1 MERNQPQWDQP
12 RWDATVARIGNQS
25 PLLSALANLVGSTR
39 SADREK
45 YHRAV
50 WNALTDCNGLSPHQ
64 QKTLEDFWSPELAHA
79 VETLTDPGFA
89 ETIHACLQIRVEG
102 PSYVSLWPGRCRSAH
117 FGYYANACIRLVE
130 SLIQIYYYVES
141 IPQLLLC
148 DLERVVGCQYL
159 LAWELRQ
166 GNPEIHALVEEALYG
181 DNSQLLPSTELVAAI
196 IISSH
201 DAQMAG
207 LLKLLQAAQLQ
218 EGLRQHILWKANCG
232 SLDTMRHIL
241 KFCMDENLFRFSSVI
256 QAFLSWIGLGLRTE
270 KPKNIKQC
278 AMLAYECLV
287 DGDKRQE
294 YLQSANNLEAYLAL
308 WAQGCE
314 EISLAKPMVQ
324 SLLDDP
330 RPHRQVLGWFFISSS
345 GDPSDQMTIAGN
357 YLHIRDEEPL
367 AWIIHNLNATWD
379 LLRTALWDDHL
390 CKTARSFPNENLPD
404 SITERRRLFQAL
416 WEVAQFIGTRKRTFT
431 GNPFDFIRVTLENAP
446 VLDCMISLAGYD
458 KDSQMISQLL
468 QLPHLMSP
476 QQRRILIRALLSP
489 ESEPTH
495 RAFLHSMLRD
505 RSVHVREQA
514 AARLSACT
522 LLPEDLNRLMESLG
536 TKGGAV
542 RKTVLSILQAQPSAV
557 RSSLI
562 AQLLDAQEEALNQ
575 GGIELLLLEKDKS
588 LSPAIREALAR
599 LRKQTLSTQ
608 TEILLR
614 QLPQEQEM
622 GSFTPENGFGLYQ
635 PDAVQAYLDSLEQNH
650 LKNGNFPDPSQTQP
664 LLTEQEIKQ
673 LLPTWEAYDQLLNRL
688 DQVFVRHADFEYDTV
703 LYNGA
708 RKTVLWGDV
717 SGPSYD
723 HCIYLPASCG
733 CHRLFNKNARLDMV
747 PFYDEFLEALGVY
760 AQDIYQMLGL
770 YYVHGNDGYQ
780 PHMADD
786 AVACDWIFP
795 IEEKGL
801 FESMYQRAKDHYKRW
816 GQLSEI
822 LHALPSLFPPQ
833 EVCQGALHLYQ
844 SMVAIFGE
852 ENLGKPYW
860 EYRDDASWQVF
871 DLSSRMGINHHMLK
885 DWRSIIRRYP
895 ADPNSF
901 AIWFHFQY
909 RLEHLVGN
917 HVHAGLDTEAFLRA
931 LDEKLISQDVF
942 TAFLLDTYTDMP
954 EKMRKLTS
962 PQYLSYR
969 ELMTQHPWAQSLVQ
983 QAVDRIVTMEEQR
996 GELPTPL
1003 TGHCQAIGRLEGA
1016 RHFCNLL
1023 AALGRGGFH
1032 RGYAYSND
1040 TTKQTVLSHLLKCC
1054 YPAGDDTP
1062 EELAALLKQTDIRSN
1077 RLVEAVM
1084 YAPQWAGF
1092 AETILDWPGLKSGV
1106 WFFHAHINETF
1117 SAEKETEVAIYSPI
1131 PPEQFSDGA
1140 LDRDWFFQAYE
1151 QLGAQRFQ
1159 LLYQAAK
1166 YITSGSNRHRR
1177 SQLYSDALL
1186 GKLDARQMEVEIAN
1200 KRNQEQL
1207 RCYPLIPMAQDDI
1220 HEALRR
1226 YAFIQKFQKESK
1238 QFGAQRQESEKKACA
1253 IALENLAITMGL
1265 TDVNRL
1271 IWQMEGAK
1279 LAEIQPLLEP
1289 VTLENVS
1296 IQLVIDEEG
1305 DARLITR
1312 KDGRVVKTPPKI
1324 LNQNKDYLER
1334 KEAVKELK
1342 EQKRRSRIS
1351 LEQAMITSATFS
1363 QAEFSSLLHNPILA
1377 PMVKKLVWISE
1388 DCIGFPALSGDAWT
1402 LVAADGAQQQPT
1414 GMLRIAH
1421 PHDLKEAKVWPNF
1434 MHLLYEKQWVQPFKQ
1449 VFREYYP
1456 ITQEELQER
1465 TVSRRY
1471 AGHQVQPRQTIS
1483 LLRGRGW
1490 TVDYDQGLQKVF
1502 YRENLIVHIFALADW
1517 FSPADTEAPTLE
1529 TVTFTHR
1536 HTGALVPLE
1545 EVPPILFSEVMRD
1558 LDLAVSVAHASGV
1571 DPEASHST
1579 MEMRIAIATELVTLL
1594 RLPNVSW
1601 LKAHAKIQG
1610 TLANYSV
1617 HMGSG
1622 VIHAEGIGMIAI
1634 LPIHSQARGRIFLP
1648 FADDD
1653 PKTAEIMSKIVLLA
1667 EDQKIKDP
1675 AIIRQICP

>member
-1 MERNQPQWDQP
+1 MERNQPQWDKP

-25 PLLSALANLVGSTR
+25 PLLSALANLVGSTQSTGR
-39 SADREK
+39 K
-45 YHRAV
+45 NHYWAV
-50 WNALTDCNGLSPHQ
+50 WNALTECSGLSPNQ
-64 QKTLEDFWSPELAHA
+64 QQTLDDFWSPELARA
-79 VETLTDPGFA
+79 VEALTDSDYA
-89 ETIHACLQIRVEG
+89 ETIHTCLQIRVEG
-102 PSYVSLWPGRCRSAH
+102 PSVVTLWPGRCRSAH
-117 FGYYANACIRLVE
+117 FGYYAHACICLIE

-148 DLERVVGCQYL
+148 DLERVEGFRYL
-159 LAWELRQ
+159 LARELRR

-181 DNSQLLPSTELVAAI
+181 DNAQLLPSTELVAAI

-218 EGLRQHILWKANCG
+218 EGLRQHILWQASFG

-241 KFCMDENLFRFSSVI
+241 KFCIDENLFRFSSTI

-278 AMLAYECLV
+278 AMLAYECLT
-287 DGDKRQE
+287 DADKQQE

-308 WAQGCE
+308 WAQGCQ
-314 EISLAKPMVQ
+314 EISQAKPMVQ
-324 SLLDDP
+324 RLLDDP
-330 RPHRQVLGWFFISSS
+330 RPYRQVLGWFFISSS
-345 GDPSDQMTIAGN
+345 NDPCDQMTMAGN
-357 YLHIRDEEPL
+357 YLHVRDEEPL
-367 AWIIHNLNATWD
+367 AWIIHNLNTTWD

-390 CKTARSFPNENLPD
+390 CKTARGFPNEELP
-404 SITERRRLFQAL
+404 SGLAERRRFFQEL
-416 WEVAQFIGTRKRTFT
+416 LKVAQFIGNRKRTFL
-431 GNPFDFIRVTLENAP
+431 GNPFDFIRITLENAP
-446 VLDCMISLAGYD
+446 VLGCMISLAGYD
-458 KDSQMISQLL
+458 KDGEMIGQLL
-468 QLPHLMSP
+468 QLSHLMSP

-489 ESEPTH
+489 ESEPAH

-522 LLPEDLNRLMESLG
+522 LQSEDLNQLMESLG

-542 RKTVLSILQAQPSAV
+542 RKTVLSILQTQPSAV
-557 RSSLI
+557 RTSLI
-562 AQLLDAQEEALNQ
+562 TQLLDAQEEALNQ

-588 LSPAIREALAR
+588 PSLAIREALTR
-599 LRKQTLSTQ
+599 LRKRTLSTQ

-635 PDAVQAYLDSLEQNH
+635 PDAVQAYLDSLEQSH
-650 LKNGNFPDPSQTQP
+650 LKHGKFVDSNHTQP

-673 LLPTWEAYDQLLNRL
+673 LLPTWEAYDQLLHRL

-703 LYNGA
+703 MYNGS
-708 RKTVLWGDV
+708 RKTVLWGDA
-717 SGPSYD
+717 SGPFYE

-733 CHRLFNKNARLDMV
+733 CHRLSNKNARLDMV
-747 PFYDEFLEALGVY
+747 PFYDEFREALGVY
-760 AQDIYQMLGL
+760 TQDVYQMLGL
-770 YYVHGNDGYQ
+770 YYVHGNYGYQ

-801 FESMYQRAKDHYKRW
+801 FISMYEQAKSCYSRW

-822 LHALPSLFPPQ
+822 LCYLPSFFSPQ
-833 EVCQGALHLYQ
+833 EVFRGALHLYQ

-852 ENLGKPYW
+852 ENLGRPYW
-860 EYRDDASWQVF
+860 NYRDDVSWKTF
-871 DLSSRMGINHHMLK
+871 DLPFRIGINHHMLK
-885 DWRSIIRRYP
+885 DWRGIIKRY
-895 ADPNSF
+895 AKDSNDF
-901 AIWFHFQY
+901 AIWFHLQY
-909 RLEHLVGN
+909 RLEHLAGN
-917 HVHAGLDTEAFLRA
+917 PVHAGLSTEDFLRA
-931 LDEKLISQDVF
+931 LDERLISQDVF
-942 TAFLLDTYTDMP
+942 MAFLLDTRTDMP

-962 PQYLSYR
+962 PQYSPCR
-969 ELMTQHPWAQSLVQ
+969 ELRTQYPWAHSIVQ
-983 QAVDRIVTMEEQR
+983 QAVDRIVTVEEQR

-1003 TGHCQAIGRLEGA
+1003 TGHCQAIGRLEGT

-1023 AALGRGGFH
+1023 AALGRSGFH
-1032 RGYAYSND
+1032 RGYGYSND

-1054 YPAGDDTP
+1054 YPAKDDTP
-1062 EELAALLKQTDIRSN
+1062 EGLAVLLKQTDIGTN

-1092 AETILDWPGLKSGV
+1092 AEAVLGWPGLKSAV

-1131 PPEQFSDGA
+1131 RPEQFSDGA
-1140 LDRDWFFQAYE
+1140 LDREWFFQAYE
-1151 QLGAQRFQ
+1151 QLGAKRFQ

-1186 GKLDARQMEVEIAN
+1186 GKLDARQMEAEIVS

-1226 YAFIQKFQKESK
+1226 YEFIQTFQKESK

-1279 LAEIQPLLEP
+1279 LTQIQPLLEP
-1289 VTLENVS
+1289 VTLEHCIV
-1296 IQLVIDEEG
+1296 QLAIDEEG
-1305 DARLITR
+1305 DARLITW
-1312 KDGRVVKTPPKI
+1312 KDGKVVKTPPKI
-1324 LNQNKDYLER
+1324 LNQNKEYLER
-1334 KEAVKELK
+1334 KETLKELK

-1377 PMVKKLVWISE
+1377 PMVKKLVWVSE

-1402 LVAADGAQQQPT
+1402 LETADGVQRRPT
-1414 GMLRIAH
+1414 GILRIAH
-1421 PHDLKEAKVWPNF
+1421 PHDLKEAKVWPDF

-1465 TVSRRY
+1465 TISRRY
-1471 AGHQVQPRQTIS
+1471 AGHQVRPRQTIA

-1502 YRENLIVHIFALADW
+1502 YRENLIVQMFALADW
-1517 FSPADTEAPTLE
+1517 FSPAETEAPTLE
-1529 TVTFTHR
+1529 TVTFRHR

-1579 MEMRIAIATELVTLL
+1579 IEMRMAIATELVALL
-1594 RLPNVSW
+1594 KLPNVSW
-1601 LKAHAKIQG
+1601 LKAHVKIRG
-1610 TLANYSV
+1610 ALASYSI

-1667 EDQKIKDP
+1667 EDRKIKDP